1 MIGLAVSRPSWRM
14 LPRRLHTTK
23 GDKSVLALESNVST
37 AMGCLAELVYNLR
50 WTWDPPT
57 QRLFARISPR
67 IWHSSRHNPV
77 ALLAGPELGRT
88 SQTLEEDPELP
99 DEVARLHA
107 DLIGYLGDGVT
118 RAPRVAYFSAE
129 FGLHESLPIYSGG
142 LGVLAGDHLKS
153 ASDLRLP
160 LVGVGLFYHQ
170 GYFRQKIDGDG
181 RQYEEYSGL
190 DPDTLPLR
198 LVCREHRPLEIAID
212 LPGRTVHASIWRAQ
226 VGRVPLFLLDT
237 NLAHNRPDDRDIT
250 ARLYGG
256 DADMRMRQEI
266 VLGIGGTRALAALEI
281 LPEILHM
288 NEGHAAFLALERA
301 RRLMAETGC
310 SFDEARCQVRQQLA
324 FTTHTSVPAGIDYFD
339 PWALLAYFRPYCDE
353 VGISP
358 DDLLALGR
366 ENPHDHSSWFSMAVL
381 ALKTASRAN
390 AVSLLHQKVATAL
403 WSGFTTHHGD
413 APPIQAI
420 TNGVHTASWVAP
432 SVAALLDRQLGPGW
446 KTYPE
451 KLDLWEALRAIPD
464 ADLWAA
470 RDLLRARL
478 VEEARRWTGRDDLLD
493 PNALTIGFARRFATY
508 KRADLILRDVDR
520 LARILGNPDRP
531 VQIVFAGKAHPK
543 DEPAKDVLQRLWHAA
558 NGPFR
563 HAIAVVDGYDIGMA
577 RCLVQGCDVWLNT
590 PRRPHEASGTSGMKA
605 ALNGALNASILDGW
619 WDEAYTP
626 EIGWAIGDRDGHWG
640 DADIHRR
647 DEADARATY
656 DVLEHQIAP
665 LFYARDAAGYP
676 RRWLDMV
683 RASIATVASDF
694 SAARMLDQYAA
705 DLYRTSKDEDVSKG
719 VGDRALGR

>member
-1 MIGLAVSRPSWRM
+1 M
-14 LPRRLHTTK
+14 
-23 GDKSVLALESNVST
+23 LALEPNVST
-37 AMGCLAELVYNLR
+37 ALGSLAELVYNLR

-57 QRLFARISPR
+57 QQLFERISPR
-67 IWHSSRHNPV
+67 TWTSSRHNPV
-77 ALLAGPELGRT
+77 VMLAEPELGRT
-88 SQTLEEDPELP
+88 SRALGEDPGLS
-99 DEVARLHA
+99 DTVASRHA
-107 DLIGYLGDGVT
+107 DLAAYLGASV
-118 RAPRVAYFSAE
+118 APPPRVAYFSAE

-142 LGVLAGDHLKS
+142 LGVLAGDHLKA
-153 ASDLRLP
+153 ASDLGLP

-170 GYFRQKIDGDG
+170 GYFQQKIDGNG
-181 RQYEEYSGL
+181 RQSEEYPVL
-190 DPDTLPLR
+190 DPDALPLR
-198 LVCREHRPLEIAID
+198 LVCREHQPVEIAID
-212 LPGRTVHASIWRAQ
+212 LPGRTVSVGIWEAR
-226 VGRVPLFLLDT
+226 VGRVGLFLLDT
-237 NLAHNRPDDRDIT
+237 NLPHNLPEDREIT

-256 DADMRMRQEI
+256 DTDMRLRQEI
-266 VLGIGGTRALAALEI
+266 VLGVGGVRALAALGI
-281 LPEILHM
+281 VPEVFHM
-288 NEGHAAFLALERA
+288 NEGHAAFLALERI

-310 SFDEARCQVRQQLA
+310 SFDQARSQVRQQLA

-339 PWALLAYFRPYCDE
+339 PRALLAYFRPFREE
-353 VGISP
+353 VGLGP

-366 ENPHDHSSWFSMAVL
+366 ENPHDGGAWFSMAVL
-381 ALKTASRAN
+381 ALNTASRTN
-390 AVSLLHQKVATAL
+390 AVSQIHQKVATTL

-420 TNGVHTASWVAP
+420 TNGVHTATWVAP
-432 SVAALLDRQLGPGW
+432 AIADRFDRQLGLAW

-451 KLDLWEALRAIPD
+451 MRSLRDALRAIPD
-464 ADLWAA
+464 AELWAI
-470 RDLLRARL
+470 RNLLRARL

-493 PNALTIGFARRFATY
+493 PDALTIGFARRFATY

-531 VQIVFAGKAHPK
+531 VQIVFAGKAHPR

-577 RCLVQGCDVWLNT
+577 RTLVQGCDLWLNT

-640 DADIHRR
+640 ESEIWAR

-676 RRWLDMV
+676 YQWLEMV
-683 RASIATVASDF
+683 RASIATVAADF
-694 SAARMLDQYAA
+694 SAARMLDQYGAG
-705 DLYRTSKDEDVSKG
+705 LYRTSENGNISQRD
-719 VGDRALGR
+719 GDRAHTGSPSPRS